1 MHKFNS
7 NNGFD
12 RDFNTKFNNMR
23 KWIIRAI
30 VAGFIIIII
39 GANVLTGWWVVNTVN
54 EEGGVQA
61 TLTKLLKIAK
71 QIDKDSDK

>member
-1 MHKFNS
+1 MRGNRFDNDFHSKFEN
-7 NNGFD
+7 
-12 RDFNTKFNNMR
+12 KR
-23 KWIIRAI
+23 KWIVRTII
-30 VAGFIIIII
+30 AGFIIIIT
-39 GANVLTGWWVVNTVN
+39 ANVLTGWWVVNTVN

>member
-1 MHKFNS
+1 MRGNRFDNDFHSKFEN
-7 NNGFD
+7 
-12 RDFNTKFNNMR
+12 KR
-23 KWIIRAI
+23 KWIVRTII
-30 VAGFIIIII
+30 AGFIIIIA
-39 GANVLTGWWVVNTVN
+39 ANVLTGWWVVNTVN